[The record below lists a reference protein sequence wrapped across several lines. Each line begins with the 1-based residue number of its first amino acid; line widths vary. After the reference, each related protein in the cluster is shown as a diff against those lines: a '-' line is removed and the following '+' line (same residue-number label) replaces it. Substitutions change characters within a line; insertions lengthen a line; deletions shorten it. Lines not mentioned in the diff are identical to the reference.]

1 MSKSLILAATLSL
14 VALTG
19 CQGTQTATE
28 SSVSPGMVNAR
39 CPQSGGPLR
48 EGCPTSS
55 WDGETI
61 GFCCPGCKAGFDR
74 KTDAAKNAQLAAIKS
89 AA

>member
-1 MSKSLILAATLSL
+1 MTKLIVLAATLSL

-19 CQGTQTATE
+19 CQGSQTATE
-28 SSVSPGMVNAR
+28 SAVSPGMVNAR

-61 GFCCPGCKAGFDR
+61 GFCCPGCKANFDR
-74 KTDAAKNAQLAAIKS
+74 KTDDVKDAQLAAMKS